1 MASSLRSSCSQLWRS
16 VPHSSAASSSS
27 SSFVCPSFTPSSP
40 ALTAARRSFSSSPVA
55 LSHIGGEP
63 ITYPYACKLST
74 STETDELVITGP
86 LGIEKVPIKPYVRLF
101 HTAPADAQA
110 EGLLEVAIDDQRV
123 KPQRMM
129 WGTTRSLIANGIK
142 GVTEGYRLPV
152 RLIGVGFRA
161 AVEDAPLPPSKKPEE
176 WVNKKRLNL
185 KLGFAH
191 PVLLS
196 IPDHVTVEVPI
207 PTKLFISGTSLQ
219 LVTQFAANIRSH
231 RPPEPYRGKVRP
243 ALLLQVSS
251 RNALT
256 PPFLLLLFRVSLCT
270 SPSRRPRLSDR
281 S

>member
-1 MASSLRSSCSQLWRS
+1 M
-16 VPHSSAASSSS
+16 
-27 SSFVCPSFTPSSP
+27 
-40 ALTAARRSFSSSPVA
+40 A

-101 HTAPADAQA
+101 HTAPTDAQA

-176 WVNKKRLNL
+176 WVGKKRLNL

-251 RNALT
+251 RSALT
-256 PPFLLLLFRVSLCT
+256 PPFLLLLLRVSLCA
-270 SPSRRPRLSDR
+270 SPS
-281 S
+281 